1 MKLGLPYVPLRGV
14 RGGRNVRKKAA
25 SVIAIAGAFVSLHIY
40 SAPLGV
46 VVGCA
51 TWRRLEGRLAAVEGL
66 SIQDPASELR
76 GIPLPRTCVN
86 KKLVPRCEFVRD
98 TGRQGS
104 GHFATVVMGK
114 IRHLTVSGVYSSQRE
129 RSKVHLPWVER
140 EKGVTYE
147 PT

>member
-76 GIPLPRTCVN
+76 GIPLPRCEYPGGWLWAT
-86 KKLVPRCEFVRD
+86 PRSGLTLLPRGPSRCLGSDSSAGHPGVAR
-98 TGRQGS
+98 RPPGS
-104 GHFATVVMGK
+104 GAA
-114 IRHLTVSGVYSSQRE
+114 S
-129 RSKVHLPWVER
+129 
-140 EKGVTYE
+140 
-147 PT
+147 